1 MKAGTGLLTL
11 TPAVEPGARWMT
23 TTPDLDLAPPLVL
36 PFLAV
41 GPRVSIFLICKV
53 GILVV

>member
-1 MKAGTGLLTL
+1 
-11 TPAVEPGARWMT
+11 MT

>member
-23 TTPDLDLAPPLVL
+23 TTPDLDLALPLVL